1 MSSIA
6 PEGFRM
12 PRTSLITALAFAAA
26 ITGVLAGC
34 TAEPAPA
41 PKPAP
46 TQTRMA
52 PAASGDGVLRIG
64 TQTDAAAGGAAIVAG
79 VELAVREINA
89 GGGVNGAPVEVIHR
103 GVAEAAATD
112 LIARGVDVIF
122 AEIGAESAAA
132 AFVIPIS
139 GSESPDERM
148 AVQLAQMDP
157 GISDFTGAPS
167 AYDEVV
173 RIALAAVISADDGAT
188 SLDFGL
194 AAIDAGSTD
203 CTSFGECS
211 AAHTEGFAF
220 KYARAL

>member
-1 MSSIA
+1 
-6 PEGFRM
+6 M

-26 ITGVLAGC
+26 ITGALAGC

-41 PKPAP
+41 PKPKP
-46 TQTRMA
+46 TQSA

-64 TQTDAAAGGAAIVAG
+64 TQTDAAAGGAAIVAA
-79 VELAVREINA
+79 VELAVREINDA
-89 GGGVNGAPVEVIHR
+89 GGVNGAPVQVIHR
-103 GVAEAAATD
+103 GVAEAASAD
-112 LIARGVDVIF
+112 LVARGVDVIL
-122 AEIGAESAAA
+122 AEIGAESSD

-139 GSESPDERM
+139 GSESPDEGM
-148 AVQLAQMDP
+148 ATRLAQMDP
-157 GISDFTGAPS
+157 NVDNFTGAALS

-173 RIALAAVISADDGAT
+173 RIALAAVISGDDGAA

-211 AAHTEGFAF
+211 AAHTDGFPF